1 MVMGQQRVDSN
12 LLAVPK
18 LFVTDWKMHKEM
30 ESQSTLEPCFCS
42 LSTPTLVDGLPVA
55 LDPK

>member
-1 MVMGQQRVDSN
+1 MESTESRFQPSCN
-12 LLAVPK
+12 SKAVRNR
-18 LFVTDWKMHKEM
+18 LEDAQEM

>member
-1 MVMGQQRVDSN
+1 MVMESTKSRFQPSCN
-12 LLAVPK
+12 SKAVRDR
-18 LFVTDWKMHKEM
+18 LEDAQEM